1 LQNEVVRC
9 HGLNLEENP
18 ERRPLSGLLRLTNGV
33 LIVRRSFEERTI
45 MTYLWVAI
53 GSALGGI
60 ARYGLTRLTLSVSET
75 FPWGT
80 ISVNV
85 IGCFIMGFVGTL
97 ALSSGRLAIPE
108 GVRLFLMVGICGG
121 FTTFSSFSLDT
132 FAMVRTGDWFK
143 AAAIVTL
150 SVGLCF
156 FSVEF
161 GHMLAGQSAAR
172 APLFTKLASGR
183 SQAHR

>member
-1 LQNEVVRC
+1 
-9 HGLNLEENP
+9 
-18 ERRPLSGLLRLTNGV
+18 
-33 LIVRRSFEERTI
+33 

-60 ARYGLTRLTLSVSET
+60 ARYGLTRLASSASGT

-80 ISVNV
+80 MAVNV

-97 ALSSGRLAIPE
+97 AVLSGRFAISE
-108 GVRLFLMVGICGG
+108 SVRLFLMVGICGG

-132 FAMVRTGDWFK
+132 FAMARTGDWFK
-143 AAAIVTL
+143 AATNVIL

-156 FSVEF
+156 LSVAL
-161 GHMLAGQSAAR
+161 GHTLAGQTTAR
-172 APLFTKLASGR
+172 AAIHKSSVEKVAS
-183 SQAHR
+183 

>member
-1 LQNEVVRC
+1 
-9 HGLNLEENP
+9 
-18 ERRPLSGLLRLTNGV
+18 
-33 LIVRRSFEERTI
+33 LIARRSFEERTI
-45 MTYLWVAI
+45 MMYLWVAI

-60 ARYGLTRLTLSVSET
+60 ARYGLTRLTLSFSGT

-80 ISVNV
+80 VAVNV

-97 ALSSGRLAIPE
+97 ALSSGRFAIPE

-132 FAMVRTGDWFK
+132 FAMARTGDWFR
-143 AAAIVTL
+143 AAANITL

-156 FSVEF
+156 FSVAL
-161 GHMLAGQSAAR
+161 GHMLASQSAAR
-172 APLFTKLASGR
+172 VVTPEISVERVAG
-183 SQAHR
+183 